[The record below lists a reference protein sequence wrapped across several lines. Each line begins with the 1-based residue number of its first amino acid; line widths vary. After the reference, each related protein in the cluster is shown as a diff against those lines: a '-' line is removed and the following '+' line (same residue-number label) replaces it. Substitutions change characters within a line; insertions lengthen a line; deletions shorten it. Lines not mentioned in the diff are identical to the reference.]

1 MQIKI
6 QSDLTANSQYSLH
19 WKSLITA
26 VQFCSPNC
34 NKSKKKKKKVNS
46 VEMKENKKKHFQVC
60 ECVKL
65 KEVPFL

>member
-6 QSDLTANSQYSLH
+6 QSDLTANSQYSLP
-19 WKSLITA
+19 WKSLITV

-34 NKSKKKKKKVNS
+34 NKSKKKKADS
-46 VEMKENKKKHFQVC
+46 VELKENEKKHFQVC

-65 KEVPFL
+65 KEMPFL